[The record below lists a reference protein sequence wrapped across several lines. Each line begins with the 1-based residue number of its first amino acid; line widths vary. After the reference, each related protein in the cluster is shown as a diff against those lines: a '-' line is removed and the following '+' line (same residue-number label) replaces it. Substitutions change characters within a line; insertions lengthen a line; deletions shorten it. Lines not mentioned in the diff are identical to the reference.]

1 MMMSAMR
8 VCAVLGLAAM
18 LLSGAPARAEPVTLF
33 GNSEQP
39 PKAWLDHGTP
49 RGFGID
55 TAVEVLKRAGFEPS
69 VSLLPYA
76 RALEEVKQG
85 GIMTGVFK
93 SDDGARF
100 YDYSDPV
107 VYEEVVMVV
116 RMGKDFPFTSVADLR
131 GKKVGMQVAFFYGS
145 EFDAMLPQLAT
156 EADASPST
164 RLKKLAAGRI
174 DVALLN
180 PGRASVAN
188 SATDGGVLL
197 DELTV
202 LPKPL
207 ARLANHLVIGK
218 GMPGGAD
225 ILGRINRAIA
235 AATSDDTLAKI
246 MDSYGQ

>member
-1 MMMSAMR
+1 MKGTMR
-8 VCAVLGLAAM
+8 ACAVLGLAAA
-18 LLSGAPARAEPVTLF
+18 LLSAAPARAQPITLF

-39 PKAWLDHGTP
+39 PKAWLDNGAP
-49 RGFGID
+49 RGFGVD
-55 TAVEVLKRAGFEPS
+55 AAVEVLRRAGFEPR
-69 VSLLPYA
+69 VTLLPFA
-76 RALEEVKQG
+76 RALEEVKQV

-100 YDYSDPV
+100 YDYSDPL

-116 RMGKDFPFTSVADLR
+116 RMGKDFPFASVADLKGR
-131 GKKVGMQVAFFYGS
+131 KIGMQVAFFYGD
-145 EFDAMLPQLAT
+145 EFEAILPQLAV

-188 SATDGGVLL
+188 SASDGRVLL

-218 GMPGGAD
+218 GMPGGGD
-225 ILGRINRAIA
+225 ILGRINKAIA

-246 MDSYGQ
+246 MDGYGQ